1 MSSRAYWESDSMM
14 PERVHPPTARAIEM
28 TLQLA
33 INQKLMDRLDALERK
48 VKELE
53 HRQAV

>member
-33 INQKLMDRLDALERK
+33 INQKLMDRLDALEKK
-48 VKELE
+48 VAAMEAKP
-53 HRQAV
+53 